1 MLEYQYR
8 GLVLVILDEQN
19 NHSHANAD
27 NDDLWIEET
36 ISVEEE
42 MLRLRKVAALLED
55 TAEIMAQGILV
66 HDNETILFS
75 NSRVYDLLEMPS
87 DILQAGQ
94 PWSEHVI
101 YRIKRGDICDVD
113 DIEGSLEQLLD
124 LSNLDKT
131 HTSFANMPSGK
142 LVRSDVKVRP
152 VGGQIVTFT
161 DVNADVEHQAELD
174 TFKGRTEKLHSMLDE
189 AARSMAQGLLIV
201 EGDEIVFSNP
211 QMAHMLEVPYELVAV
226 GASMESMIRFS
237 VQRGDYDNGGTAD
250 EAAEKFR
257 RCLHDKIAYNIDRVM
272 PSGIHLH
279 AEVAPREGS
288 GAIVTYTDVTD
299 MTLALEKAEDAERA
313 KSEFLANMSHE
324 IRTPMNGVMGMAEL
338 LSKTELNSKQSMFT
352 DVIIKSGA
360 SLLTIIND
368 ILDFSKID
376 AGKLE
381 LDPAP
386 FDLAEAVEDVA
397 TLVSSRAAEKDL
409 EFIVRIDPKMS
420 SVLVGDVGRIRQI
433 ITNLTGNAV
442 KFTEHGHVF
451 ANVFPVGDI
460 TVEGETKH
468 QKLRFEIEDTGIGIP
483 EEDLAKVFDKFSQ
496 VDASSSRKH
505 EGTGLGLSIASS
517 LVKLMGGTIGATS
530 ELGVGTTFWFEI
542 SLVVDQETRAIRTPI
557 DVTGARI
564 LLVDDNK
571 VNRSILS
578 EQMASWQFDSAAV
591 SSGQEALAFMDAAH
605 TKNID
610 VDAIILDFQMPEMSG
625 SAVVRALREDE
636 RFANVPVIMLTSVD
650 QTEDGHTFRSLG
662 IQAHLTKPTRSSHLL
677 ETIIHVLQ
685 DSHNNS
691 HKAEER
697 ILHPSS
703 QFNQAKAD
711 ANIKPVDMKVQ
722 NTGDKLV
729 NSSNKNSNLDILV
742 CEDNEVNQIVF
753 TQILKDQGFNFK
765 IANNGQEGV
774 DIFKVQKPKLIL
786 MDVSMPIM
794 GGHEATEIIR
804 SLEEGTDS
812 HTPIIGVTAHA
823 ITGDRERCIE
833 VGMDDYLS
841 KPISPDILVKKI
853 ASWLETLTDNEK
865 IQAHN

>member
-1 MLEYQYR
+1 
-8 GLVLVILDEQN
+8 LVILDEQN
-19 NHSHANAD
+19 NQSHSNAD
-27 NDDLWIEET
+27 NDGLWIEET
-36 ISVEEE
+36 ISVEDE
-42 MLRLRKVAALLED
+42 MQRLRKVAALLED

-75 NSRVYDLLEMPS
+75 NSRVFDLLEMPS
-87 DILQAGQ
+87 EILQAGQ
-94 PWSEHVI
+94 PWSKHVT
-101 YRIKRGDICDVD
+101 YRIKRGDICDAN
-113 DIEGSLEQLLD
+113 DIEGSLKQLLE
-124 LSNLDKT
+124 LSNLETT
-131 HTSFANMPSGK
+131 HTSFADMPSGAR
-142 LVRSDVKVRP
+142 VRSDVKVRP

-161 DVNADVEHQAELD
+161 DVTADAEHKAELN
-174 TFKGRTEKLHSMLDE
+174 TFKGRTEKLHAMLDE
-189 AARSMAQGLLIV
+189 AARSMAQGLLIL
-201 EGDEIVFSNP
+201 EGDEIVFSNS
-211 QMAHMLEVPYELVAV
+211 QMADMLEVPYELVAV
-226 GASMESMIRFS
+226 GASMEAMIRFS
-237 VQRGDYDNGGTAD
+237 VQRGDYDNSGTAD

-257 RCLHDKIAYNIDRVM
+257 KCVDEKVPYNIDRVM
-272 PSGIHLH
+272 PSGTHLH
-279 AEVAPREGS
+279 AEVAPREGY
-288 GAIVTYTDVTD
+288 GAIVTYTDVTEI
-299 MTLALEKAEDAERA
+299 TLALEKAENAERA

-397 TLVSSRAAEKDL
+397 TLVSSRAAEKDI

-420 SVLVGDVGRIRQI
+420 SILVGDVGRIRQI

-442 KFTEHGHVF
+442 KFTEYGHVF

-460 TVEGETKH
+460 TVEGEIKH

-530 ELGVGTTFWFEI
+530 VLGVGTTFWFEI

-564 LLVDDNK
+564 WLVDDNK
-571 VNRSILS
+571 VNRSILC

-591 SSGQEALAFMDAAH
+591 RSGQEALDFMSAAH
-605 TKNID
+605 TQNIN

-625 SAVVRALREDE
+625 SAVVRALREDD
-636 RFANVPVIMLTSVD
+636 RFVDVPVIMLTSVD

-691 HKAEER
+691 NKAEER
-697 ILHPSS
+697 ILRPSR
-703 QFNQAKAD
+703 QFNQAKAGVNAKYEKD
-711 ANIKPVDMKVQ
+711 TICSLP
-722 NTGDKLV
+722 NTSCD
-729 NSSNKNSNLDILV
+729 LDILV

-765 IANNGQEGV
+765 IANNGEEGV
-774 DIFKVQKPKLIL
+774 EIFKTQKPKLIL

-794 GGHEATEIIR
+794 GGHEATQIIR
-804 SLEEGTDS
+804 TLEEGTDI
-812 HTPIIGVTAHA
+812 HTPVIGVTAHA
-823 ITGDRERCIE
+823 ITGDRERCID

-853 ASWLETLTDNEK
+853 ASWLDKLTENEAL
-865 IQAHN
+865 QAHN